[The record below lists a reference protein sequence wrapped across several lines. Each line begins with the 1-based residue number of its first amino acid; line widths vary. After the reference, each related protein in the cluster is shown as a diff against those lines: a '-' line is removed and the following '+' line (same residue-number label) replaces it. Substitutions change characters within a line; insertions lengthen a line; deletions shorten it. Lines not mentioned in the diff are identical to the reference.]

1 MGYATRRAGREVTKV
16 DLLVSAAHALTLEGS
31 GVGYLADVGIA
42 IDRSRIVAIGPRQ
55 TVLQAYSAEVGI
67 EGPHHVALPGFIDAH
82 MHTAQCLL
90 RGLAQDTRHWMMHG
104 IGPFSPHVSQAAME
118 AGTRLAVLE
127 GVKAGTTTFG
137 DFGWSM
143 ERVCTFFDQVGVR
156 GAIAVTIREAEQR
169 IYAPGEL
176 YVFDAALG
184 RRQFDANLGLFERWH
199 GAANG
204 RLRVFFGPQGADF
217 LSSELLHEVHQA
229 ARARNTKVHM
239 HVAQGDRETAQVE
252 ARYGR
257 RTIAWLD
264 EQALLHSGLLAV
276 HLTEA
281 SDDEARLVAERGA
294 SMALCSS
301 SIGVIDG
308 IVPPAAAFQSAGGTV
323 ALGSDQAPGN
333 NNHNIFNEMK
343 LTALFN
349 KVRARDP
356 EVMPAWRVLRM
367 ATIEGA
373 AALGW
378 ADEIGSLREGKRADL
393 SLVNLRRPPLA
404 PVHTQPMRNLVPN
417 LVYAARGDEVETVI
431 IDGQI
436 VVADGRLVTA
446 SEEEILNEAQRLAES
461 IGPPAEPEFQRLE
474 TSNARAMRDGNL

>member
-1 MGYATRRAGREVTKV
+1 MDGN
-16 DLLVSAAHALTLEGS
+16 
-31 GVGYLADVGIA
+31 GVGYRDDAAVA
-42 IDRSRIVAIGPRQ
+42 IDRGRIVALGPRQ
-55 TVLQAYSAEVGI
+55 EIQRDYASERKIDAT
-67 EGPHHVALPGFIDAH
+67 HHVMLPGFVDAH
-82 MHTAQCLL
+82 MHTAMCLL
-90 RGLAQDTRHWMMHG
+90 RGLAQDTQYWMMHG
-104 IGPFSPHVSQAAME
+104 VGPFSQHLSAEAMA

-127 GVKAGTTTFG
+127 AVKAGTTTFG

-143 ERVCTFFDQVGVR
+143 ESVCEFFQRVGVR

-176 YVFDAALG
+176 YAFDTALG
-184 RRQFDANLGLFERWH
+184 RRQYEANLRLFERWH
-199 GAANG
+199 GAASG

-217 LSSELLHEVHQA
+217 LSRELLLEVHQA
-229 ARARNTKVHM
+229 AHARGTRIHM

-252 ARYGR
+252 RRYGR

-264 EQALLHSGLLAV
+264 ELRLLDESLLAV

-281 SDDEARLVAERGA
+281 SPEEARLVAGRGA
-294 SMALCSS
+294 SMALCSG
-301 SIGVIDG
+301 SIGIIDG
-308 IVPPAAAFQSAGGTV
+308 IVPPAAAFQSAGGNV

-349 KVRARDP
+349 KVRAGDP

-378 ADEIGSLREGKRADL
+378 DDEIGSLRVGKRADL
-393 SLVNLRRPPLA
+393 CLVDVSRPSLA
-404 PVHTQPMRNLVPN
+404 PVHTRPMRNLVPN
-417 LVYAARGDEVETVI
+417 LVYAARGDEVDTVV
-431 IDGQI
+431 IDGQVVVEQRHLLTVPEADII
-436 VVADGRLVTA
+436 VD
-446 SEEEILNEAQRLAES
+446 AQRLAS
-461 IGPPAEPEFQRLE
+461 TIGPAAEAEFWRIDNA
-474 TSNARAMRDGNL
+474 NARAMRAGNL

>member
-1 MGYATRRAGREVTKV
+1 MTTV
-16 DLLVSAAHALTLEGS
+16 DLLISAAHALTMEGP
-31 GVGYLADVGIA
+31 GVGYLADLAAA
-42 IDRSRIVAIGPRQ
+42 IDRSRIVAIGPRHDVAAQ
-55 TVLQAYSAEVGI
+55 YTAERTI
-67 EGPHHVALPGFIDAH
+67 DAPHHVMLPGFIDAH
-82 MHTAQCLL
+82 MHTAWCLL
-90 RGLAQDTRHWMMHG
+90 RGLAQDTRYWMMHG
-104 IGPFSPHVSQAAME
+104 IGPFNAHVSQPAMD

-127 GVKAGTTTFG
+127 AAKAGTTTFG

-143 ERVCTFFDQVGVR
+143 DSVCAFFEHVGVR
-156 GAIAVTIREAEQR
+156 GAVAVTIREAEQR

-176 YVFDAALG
+176 YTFDAALG
-184 RRQFDANLGLFERWH
+184 RQQFDANLRLFERWH
-199 GAANG
+199 GGANG

-217 LSSELLHEVHQA
+217 LSRELLLDVQHA
-229 ARARNTKVHM
+229 ARARNTKIHM
-239 HVAQGDRETAQVE
+239 HVAQGDREIAQVE
-252 ARYGR
+252 RRYGQ

-264 EQALLHSGLLAV
+264 GLGLLDPSLLAV

-281 SDDEARLVAERGA
+281 SPDEARLVAQRGA
-294 SMALCSS
+294 SMALCSG
-301 SIGVIDG
+301 SIGIIDG
-308 IVPPAAAFQSAGGTV
+308 VVPPAAAFQSAGGSV

-349 KVRARDP
+349 KVRAGDP

-393 SLVNLRRPPLA
+393 CLVDLLRPTMA
-404 PVHTQPMRNLVPN
+404 PVHTRPMRNLVPN
-417 LVYAARGDEVETVI
+417 LVYSARGEEVETVV

-436 VVADGRLVTA
+436 VVDHGRLMTV
-446 SEEEILNEAQRLAES
+446 SEEDIVADAQRLAAE
-461 IGPPAEPEFQRLE
+461 IGPAAEPEFSRIDNA
-474 TSNARAMRDGNL
+474 NARAMREGNL